1 MPLPNYGYDNR
12 EKKTHQDI
20 VFEMAPEI
28 VSDDEDTTIVN
39 GKKVKRVRGKV
50 TTIGHGAEQCSHVTF
65 YLQISTGKVAI
76 DLERTLKINAEKDP
90 NVWKTQIDPK

>member
-50 TTIGHGAEQCSHVTF
+50 TRVGHGAVLSC
-65 YLQISTGKVAI
+65 YILST
-76 DLERTLKINAEKDP
+76 DLHG
-90 NVWKTQIDPK
+90 

>member
-1 MPLPNYGYDNR
+1 M
-12 EKKTHQDI
+12 
-20 VFEMAPEI
+20 
-28 VSDDEDTTIVN
+28 
-39 GKKVKRVRGKV
+39 
-50 TTIGHGAEQCSHVTF
+50 EQCSHVTF

>member
-1 MPLPNYGYDNR
+1 MPLPNYGYANK

-28 VSDDEDTTIVN
+28 VSDDEECQIIN

-50 TTIGHGAEQCSHVTF
+50 HEILLIFIDFFQLTKFIGN
-65 YLQISTGKVAI
+65 Y
-76 DLERTLKINAEKDP
+76 
-90 NVWKTQIDPK
+90 W

>member
-50 TTIGHGAEQCSHVTF
+50 IRVGAWNSALMLHSIYRSPRVK
-65 YLQISTGKVAI
+65 L
-76 DLERTLKINAEKDP
+76 R
-90 NVWKTQIDPK
+90 